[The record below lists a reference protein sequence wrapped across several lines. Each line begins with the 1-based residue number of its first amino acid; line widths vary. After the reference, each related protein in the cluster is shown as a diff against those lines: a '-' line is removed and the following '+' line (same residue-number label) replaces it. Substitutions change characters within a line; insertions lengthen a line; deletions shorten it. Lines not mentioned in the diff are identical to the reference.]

1 MGAGHPES
9 IARVAERGHHLR
21 LDQFAPIEQT
31 GERIAI
37 FKREVKAR
45 GRIFD
50 PMTVAVTRSVHVV
63 MTAAEKEKAVE
74 VRMAARRRTERLAQ
88 RPDGQN
94 KASIMSYAMTPEA
107 AEESALY
114 GTRDEITAKIQTLE
128 RLGARYVLLNS
139 AGGPETLR
147 RFAREVMPVSRA
159 SRCSIR
165 WGEPLRA
172 DPPGSPIQVGRP
184 RQLTN
189 EFSGAGRY

>member
-37 FKREVKAR
+37 FEREVKAR
-45 GRIFD
+45 SGIFD
-50 PMTVAVTRSVHVV
+50 PLTVAVTRSVHVV

-74 VRMAARRRTERLAQ
+74 VRMAARQRAERLAQ

-94 KASIMSYAMTPEA
+94 KASIMSYAMTPES

-114 GTRDEITAKIQTLE
+114 GTPDDVNAKLQTLE
-128 RLGARYVLLNS
+128 RLGARYVLINS
-139 AGGPETLR
+139 AGGLPTLR
-147 RFAREVMPVSRA
+147 RFAREVMPAFAR
-159 SRCSIR
+159 
-165 WGEPLRA
+165 EPLL
-172 DPPGSPIQVGRP
+172 DV
-184 RQLTN
+184 
-189 EFSGAGRY
+189 AG